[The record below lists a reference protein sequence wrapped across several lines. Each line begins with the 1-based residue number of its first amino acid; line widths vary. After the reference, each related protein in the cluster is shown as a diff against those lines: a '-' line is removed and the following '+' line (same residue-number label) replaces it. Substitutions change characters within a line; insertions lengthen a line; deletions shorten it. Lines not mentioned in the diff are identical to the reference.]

1 VGLVSVDE
9 LRAVIER
16 HLDDLQDEAD
26 RLRAA
31 LDSLGLDDTLAATSP
46 MRDTA
51 RSRGARRGPPRPGGR
66 TRPEPRAAR
75 AAPPQRPAG
84 QRQAAKRS
92 IGAEQTAAQSP
103 VATLPGQESVPATG
117 VDRALQELRS
127 ELAAA
132 LRNSSR

>member
-1 VGLVSVDE
+1 VDE

-16 HLDDLQDEAD
+16 HLDDLQDEAE

-31 LDSLGLDDTLAATSP
+31 LDALGPDDMVAVTSR

-51 RSRGARRGPPRPGGR
+51 RSRGPRRRPARVERARSAPRARR
-66 TRPEPRAAR
+66 AATSAR
-75 AAPPQRPAG
+75 FAA

-92 IGAEQTAAQSP
+92 VAAEQAAARSP
-103 VATLPGQESVPATG
+103 VATVPGQDSMPATG

-132 LRNSSR
+132 LRNGSR